1 MISRHVTD
9 KPFNID
15 KRLVYE
21 AYKAV
26 KSNRGAAGVDEQT
39 IEQFEAD
46 LSRNLYKIWNR
57 MSSGSYFAPPV
68 RAVSIPK
75 KSGGERILGVPTV
88 ADRVAQMVVK
98 QVIDP
103 ILDPIFLA
111 DSYGYRP
118 NRSALG
124 AVGATRERCWK
135 YDWVLEFDIKGLFDN
150 IDHELLLRAV
160 RKHVTC
166 KWALLY
172 IERWLK
178 APMVQEDGTT
188 IGRSRGTPQG
198 GVVSPIL
205 ANLFMHYTFDL
216 WMART
221 LPDFPWCRYADDGLV
236 HCRTEQ
242 EAEALKAKLQARLAE
257 CHLEMHPMKTK
268 VVYCKDGKR
277 KDKYPTVKF
286 DFLGYCFRPRL
297 VRRFRDNSLFCG
309 FNPAV
314 SPSAMKAMREAIR
327 DLNIGHQTQR
337 SLQDIAQQL
346 NPLLRGWVEYYG
358 RYAPS
363 ALYPLLRYVN
373 QTLLAWVMR
382 KFKRFKGHKIQA
394 SQFLQRL
401 ATERVGLFVHWQLGM
416 TGTFA

>member
-1 MISRHVTD
+1 MHATN

-46 LSRNLYKIWNR
+46 LSGNLYKIWNR
-57 MSSGSYFAPPV
+57 MSSGTYFPPPV

-98 QVIDP
+98 LVLEP
-103 ILDPIFLA
+103 ILDPIFLP

-118 NRSALG
+118 NKSALD

-160 RKHVTC
+160 RKHITC
-166 KWALLY
+166 KWVLLY

-178 APMVQEDGTT
+178 APMVQEEGTT

-205 ANLFMHYTFDL
+205 ANLLMHYTFDV
-216 WMART
+216 WMTRAH
-221 LPDFPWCRYADDGLV
+221 PDFPWCRYADDGLV

-242 EAEALKAKLQARLAE
+242 EAEALKAELQARLAE
-257 CHLEMHPMKTK
+257 CHLEMHPTKTK

-277 KDKYPTVKF
+277 KGKYPNVKF

-297 VRRFRDNSLFCG
+297 VRRFRDNSLFGG

-314 SPSAMKAMREAIR
+314 SSSAMKTMRETIR
-327 DLNIGHQTQR
+327 DLKLRRQTQL

-346 NPLLRGWVEYYG
+346 NPLLRGWIAYYG

-373 QTLLAWVMR
+373 QTLVAWAMR
-382 KFKRFKGHKIQA
+382 KFKRFKRHKVQA

-401 ATERVGLFVHWQLGM
+401 ATECVDLLVHWQLGM
-416 TGTFA
+416 TGVFA